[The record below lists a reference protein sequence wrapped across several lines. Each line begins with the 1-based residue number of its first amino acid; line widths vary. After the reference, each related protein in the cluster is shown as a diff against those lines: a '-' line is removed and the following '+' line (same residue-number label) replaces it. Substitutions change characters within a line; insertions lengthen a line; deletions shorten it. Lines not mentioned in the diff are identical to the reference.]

1 MTADLAQK
9 TPAYTKAML
18 IGYVLSG
25 LSTFHFTRLN
35 ICYGGK
41 YEDKSNKW
49 TLFSICCGLISG

>member
-49 TLFSICCGLISG
+49 TLFPYVAA